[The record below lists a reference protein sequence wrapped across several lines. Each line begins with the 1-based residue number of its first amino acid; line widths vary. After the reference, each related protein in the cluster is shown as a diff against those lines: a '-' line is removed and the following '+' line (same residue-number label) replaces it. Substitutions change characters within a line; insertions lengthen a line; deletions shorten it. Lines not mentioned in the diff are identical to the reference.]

1 MAYMEQCR
9 DRYGDV
15 FTGRI
20 FGDQPLV
27 FVSDP
32 ALVRDVLTG
41 DPEILR
47 AGEGNAILGPVVGSR
62 SLLLLDG
69 AEHLAQRRM
78 MLSAFQGDRMSA
90 YVQLMTDVTA
100 REVATWEP
108 GRVEAW
114 PRMQAITLEII
125 VEAVFGVTDPARAAR
140 MREALTEMLDWLGKP
155 SRLLRLAV
163 ATRGVRERGEAR
175 GLGRF
180 RQATAGVH
188 ALLQQ
193 ELDRRRA
200 ADGDGR
206 PAGDD
211 VLSLLRAARDP
222 EGRGLTDEE
231 LRDQLIT
238 LLVAGHE
245 TTATTLAWTLERLV
259 RHPDALAR
267 TVAEADAGE
276 HAWIDAVLRETLR
289 LRPVLP
295 IVVRHTTAPV
305 DLGPHRIPSGVDIAP
320 CIHLLH
326 RRADVYP
333 EPHAFRP
340 QRFLDT
346 PPGTYTW
353 LPFGGGVRR
362 CLGASFALVEARV
375 VLAEV
380 LRRVAVSAPQDRS
393 ERVSRRAITLTPG
406 RAAEI
411 CIAVRG

>member
-32 ALVRDVLTG
+32 DLVRLVLTG
-41 DPEILR
+41 DPEVLR

-69 AEHLAQRRM
+69 AEHLEKRRM
-78 MLSAFQGDRMSA
+78 MLPAFQGDRMSA

-100 REVATWEP
+100 REVGSWP
-108 GRVEAW
+108 VGRIAAW

-125 VEAVFGVTDPARAAR
+125 VEAVFGMTDPVSAAR
-140 MREALTEMLDWLGKP
+140 MRAALTEMLDWLGRP

-188 ALLQQ
+188 RLLQE
-193 ELDRRRA
+193 ELDRRRRGEIA
-200 ADGDGR
+200 
-206 PAGDD
+206 PSDD
-211 VLSLLRAARDP
+211 VLSLLLAARDP
-222 EGRGLTDEE
+222 DGHGLTDDE
-231 LRDQLIT
+231 LRAQLIT

-259 RHPDALAR
+259 RHPEALAR
-267 TVAEADAGE
+267 AVAEADAGE

-295 IVVRHTTAPV
+295 IVVRHTTEPV
-305 DLGPHRIPSGVDIAP
+305 DVGPHRIPAGVDIAP

-326 RRADVYP
+326 RRPELYP

-340 QRFLDT
+340 ERFLGVT
-346 PPGTYTW
+346 PGTYTW

-375 VLAEV
+375 VLAEL
-380 LRRVAVSAPQDRS
+380 LRTVTVQAPSPRA

-406 RAAEI
+406 RSAEI
-411 CIAVRG
+411 YISSRR